1 LWLELVAAKMVGDCG
16 KDMKPKYRV
25 LAISGSLRSVSSNAK
40 VLRVASALAREDIS
54 ILIYSGLSTIPPFN
68 PDLDVEPA
76 PTAVADLRMRL
87 RECDAVLISSP
98 EYAHGIPGVLKNA
111 LDWIVSSGELY
122 GKPVALFNTSSRS
135 TVAQAAL
142 AETLTVMGARLISKV
157 CISMPTGTGE
167 VDEHS
172 LLHSVAASAVRDVLI
187 ELVNASCLSTEDWFN
202 STLKRS
208 TENH

>member
-1 LWLELVAAKMVGDCG
+1 VELVAARKIVGDCE
-16 KDMKPKYRV
+16 KDMKPKCRV

-76 PTAVADLRMRL
+76 PLAVADLRIRL

-111 LDWIVSSGELY
+111 LDWTVSSGELY
-122 GKPVALFNTSSRS
+122 GKPVVLFNTSPRA
-135 TVAQAAL
+135 TFAQAAL
-142 AETLTVMGARLISKV
+142 TETLTVMGARLISKL
-157 CISMPTGTGE
+157 CISMPMAAGE

-172 LLHSVAASAVRDVLI
+172 LLHSVTASAVRDVLI
-187 ELVNASCLSTEDWFN
+187 ELVNASCLSSEDWFN
-202 STLKRS
+202 STLNRS
-208 TENH
+208 TENL

>member
-1 LWLELVAAKMVGDCG
+1 LELVAAKMVGDCG

-98 EYAHGIPGVLKNA
+98 EYAHGIPGVVKNA
-111 LDWIVSSGELY
+111 LDWTVSSGELY
-122 GKPVALFNTSSRS
+122 GKPVILFNTQSCA
-135 TVAQAAL
+135 TFAQAAL
-142 AETLTVMGARLISKV
+142 AETLTVMGARLISQL
-157 CISMPTGTGE
+157 CISIPMVAGE
-167 VDEHS
+167 VDERS